1 MRMEINPRSLLNL
14 EHICEVLYKL
24 HPSVLED
31 LIGMERSL
39 DNVLGFI
46 DLNNLSMEE
55 REFLSNT
62 KKEIDYSSPTL
73 EDREIKVTHKTFNN
87 KEKHKNAKILFDKK
101 HEMAYY
107 GTENQDKS
115 DCFGKE
121 VEPMETNV
129 PVTEPTSYIIENV
142 KEIIKKKEM
151 DEMNELSKTNDKS
164 KLLKKIQELKEDA
177 NACRF
182 HDLRKYIQLDT
193 DEYIPIKISI
203 EVEDPVVGKK
213 VRELVRALELTRAP
227 EQFYFNKKEMDED
240 AYFAEGYGLTM
251 NEEQKKKFDDFF
263 WGEDVKGL
271 KELLRKE
278 KLYP

>member
-1 MRMEINPRSLLNL
+1 MRIEINPRSLLNL

-39 DNVLGFI
+39 GNVLGFI